1 MRKKDLA
8 RSLHQQGG
16 ISQTEAVEL
25 LDRILELIKSTLQK
39 GEEIVISGFGKFTVR
54 NKRARQG
61 RNPRTREECV
71 IPAHRVVRFYPSK
84 LFKAAVAAVGQE
96 SKEP

>member
-1 MRKKDLA
+1 MRKKDVA
-8 RSLHQQGG
+8 RSIHQQIG
-16 ISQTEAVEL
+16 IPETEAAEV

-54 NKRARQG
+54 NKRARRG

-84 LFKAAVAAVGQE
+84 LFKAAVAALGQE
-96 SKEP
+96 SQEP